1 MLYQINKGCK
11 SFGAEEIFTDIQFEI
26 KNNEKIAIVGRNGC
40 GKTTLLKCILKEEE
54 LDKGTIHQLS
64 NTTIGYLNQNA
75 LTDKEI
81 TVQEE
86 MNKVFVNIFALQQQL
101 NEIEEL
107 MKTDSS
113 EKVLSRYANLL
124 ERFEALNGYNYQA
137 ELETVFCRF
146 GFDKSDLKRK
156 INTFSGGQQTRIAFV
171 KLLIS
176 KPDILLLDEPT
187 NHLDLETIEWLEGYL
202 KKYPKAVVLVSHDR
216 MFLDDIVDV
225 VYEIE
230 YGKMKKYVGNYTAFV
245 NQKKMDLERQENA
258 YNRQQKEI
266 AHLEQLIE
274 KFRYKASKAK
284 FAQSKIKFLERMDK
298 IDEVKQPDN
307 KTFKARFT
315 PKTKGGKDVLIIDDL
330 SIGYDHELCKLS
342 LQIQAHDKIAIIGPN
357 GCGKSTLL
365 KTLVGNLKP
374 LGGNYLYGHQIETS
388 YFDQQLAQINN
399 ENCVLE
405 ELWNQY
411 PDMDRTSIRS
421 VLGQFLFSAD
431 DVFKNVNVLSGGEK
445 VRLAL
450 AKILLEHANFLI
462 LDEPTNHLDIVSKE
476 ALEDALNGYSG
487 TILFVSHDRYFIK
500 QIANKIL
507 VIENG
512 QTKLYPY
519 GYQSYV
525 ENKNGNE
532 NNVEIKDTVSKVNKN
547 NRVKPINIEKEI
559 AKLEKQISAKEEELN
574 DLREL
579 RYEPEYYH
587 DYRKMN
593 ELEEKIDIVHNEIDN
608 LMSKWEELANS
619 E

>member
-1 MLYQINKGCK
+1 MLYQINKGSK
-11 SFGAEEIFTDIQFEI
+11 SFGANDVFKDIQFEI
-26 KNNEKIAIVGRNGC
+26 KNTEKIAIVGRNGC
-40 GKTTLLKCILKEEE
+40 GKSTFLKCILQEEE

-64 NTTIGYLNQNA
+64 NTTIGYLSQNA
-75 LTDKEI
+75 LVDKEI
-81 TVQEE
+81 SVQAE
-86 MNKVFVNIFALQQQL
+86 MNKVFAKIFDLQKEI
-101 NEIEEL
+101 NEVEL
-107 MKTDSS
+107 LMQSDTS
-113 EKVLSRYANLL
+113 EKVLNRYANLI

-146 GFDKSDLKRK
+146 GFEKSDLERK
-156 INTFSGGQQTRIAFV
+156 IKTFSGGQQTRIAFV

-230 YGKMKKYVGNYTAFV
+230 YGMMKKYVGNYTAFV
-245 NQKKMDLERQENA
+245 NQKKMDLERQMSA

-266 AHLEQLIE
+266 AHMEALIE
-274 KFRYKASKAK
+274 KFRYKATKAS
-284 FAQSKIKFLERMDK
+284 FAQSKIKALDKMEKLE
-298 IDEVKQPDN
+298 EVKQPDN
-307 KTFKARFT
+307 KTFKAHFT
-315 PKTKGGKDVLIIDDL
+315 PKTKGGKDVLIIDEL
-330 SIGYDHELCKLS
+330 AIGYDSKLCQLS
-342 LQIQAHDKIAIIGPN
+342 LQIQANDKIAIIGPN

-365 KTLVGNLKP
+365 KTLMGQLAP
-374 LGGNYLYGHQIETS
+374 LAGSYLYGHQIETS
-388 YFDQQLAQINN
+388 YFDQQLAQISN

-431 DVFKNVNVLSGGEK
+431 DVFKNVSVLSGGEK

-450 AKILLEHANFLI
+450 AKILLEHGNFLV

-476 ALEDALNGYSG
+476 ALEEALNGYSG

-512 QTKLYPY
+512 QATLYPF
-519 GYQSYV
+519 GYQQYIDS
-525 ENKNGNE
+525 KNGVVEETKTSNE
-532 NNVEIKDTVSKVNKN
+532 KKEKPVRQKN
-547 NRVKPINIEKEI
+547 MNIGKEI
-559 AKLEKQISAKEEELN
+559 AKIEKMISEKENELEELRN
-574 DLREL
+574 LRF
-579 RYEPEYYH
+579 EPEYYH
-587 DYRKMN
+587 DFQKMN
-593 ELEEKIDIVHNEIDN
+593 VLDEQIDDVHNEIEN
-608 LMSKWEELANS
+608 LMLKWEELSNMK
-619 E
+619 

>member
-11 SFGAEEIFTDIQFEI
+11 SFGAEDVFADIQFEI
-26 KNNEKIAIVGRNGC
+26 KNNEKIAVVGRNGC
-40 GKTTLLKCILKEEE
+40 GKSTLLKCILGEEE

-64 NTTIGYLNQNA
+64 NTTIGYLSQNA
-75 LTDKEI
+75 LSDKEI

-86 MNKVFVNIFALQQQL
+86 MNKAFKEIFAIQDQL
-101 NEIEEL
+101 NEVEQL

-113 EKVLSRYANLL
+113 EKILNRYANLL

-146 GFDKSDLKRK
+146 GFEKKDLMRK

-230 YGKMKKYVGNYTAFV
+230 YGQMKKYIGNYSSFV
-245 NQKKMDLERQENA
+245 NQKKMDLERQESA

-266 AHLEQLIE
+266 AHLEALIE
-274 KFRYKASKAK
+274 KFRYKATKAS
-284 FAQSKIKFLERMDK
+284 FAQSKIKFLEKMEK
-298 IDEVKQPDN
+298 IDEAKQPDN
-307 KTFKARFT
+307 KTFKAHFT

-330 SIGYDHELCKLS
+330 AIGYDRELCRLS
-342 LQIQAHDKIAIIGPN
+342 LQIQANDKIAIIGPN

-365 KTLVGNLKP
+365 KTLVGQLKP
-374 LGGNYLYGHQIETS
+374 LNGSFLYGHQIETS

-399 ENCVLE
+399 ENSVLE

-421 VLGQFLFSAD
+421 VLGQFLFSAE
-431 DVFKNVNVLSGGEK
+431 DVFKNVSVLSGGEK

-450 AKILLEHANFLI
+450 AKILLEHGNFLI
-462 LDEPTNHLDIVSKE
+462 LDEPTNHLDIISKE
-476 ALEDALNGYSG
+476 ALEEALNGYLG

-507 VIENG
+507 VIEDG
-512 QTKLYPY
+512 KTTLYPF
-519 GYQSYV
+519 GYQQYIES
-525 ENKNGNE
+525 K
-532 NNVEIKDTVSKVNKN
+532 NNVIIPAENLETKKKEKVLRSK
-547 NRVKPINIEKEI
+547 PLNIGKEI
-559 AKLEKQISAKEEELN
+559 AKLEKQISVKEEELAS
-574 DLREL
+574 LREL
-579 RYEPEYYH
+579 RYDPEYYH
-587 DYRKMN
+587 DFQKMN
-593 ELEEKIDIVHNEIDN
+593 ILDEKIDDVHNEIEN
-608 LMSKWEELANS
+608 LLAKWEELSAMN
-619 E
+619 

>member
-11 SFGAEEIFTDIQFEI
+11 SFGAEDVFADIQFEI
-26 KNNEKIAIVGRNGC
+26 KNNEKIAVVGRNGC
-40 GKTTLLKCILKEEE
+40 GKSTLLKCILGEEE
-54 LDKGTIHQLS
+54 LDKGSIHQLS
-64 NTTIGYLNQNA
+64 NTTIGYLSQNA
-75 LTDKEI
+75 LSDKEI

-86 MNKVFVNIFALQQQL
+86 MNKAFKEIFVIQDQL
-101 NEIEEL
+101 NEVEQL

-113 EKVLSRYANLL
+113 EKVLNRYANLL

-146 GFDKSDLKRK
+146 GFEKKDLQRK

-230 YGKMKKYVGNYTAFV
+230 YGQMKKYIGNYSSFV
-245 NQKKMDLERQENA
+245 NQKKMDLERQESA

-266 AHLEQLIE
+266 AHLEALIE
-274 KFRYKASKAK
+274 KFRYKATKAS
-284 FAQSKIKFLERMDK
+284 FAQSKIKFLEKMEK
-298 IDEVKQPDN
+298 IEEAKQPDN
-307 KTFKARFT
+307 KTFKAHFT
-315 PKTKGGKDVLIIDDL
+315 PRTKGGKDVLIIDDL
-330 SIGYDHELCKLS
+330 AIGYDRELCRLS
-342 LQIQAHDKIAIIGPN
+342 LQIQANDKIAIIGPN

-365 KTLVGNLKP
+365 KTLVGQLKP
-374 LGGNYLYGHQIETS
+374 LDGSFLYGHQIETS

-399 ENCVLE
+399 ENSVLE

-421 VLGQFLFSAD
+421 VLGQFLFSAE
-431 DVFKNVNVLSGGEK
+431 DVFKNVSVLSGGEK

-450 AKILLEHANFLI
+450 AKILLEHGNFLI
-462 LDEPTNHLDIVSKE
+462 LDEPTNHLDIISKE
-476 ALEDALNGYSG
+476 ALEEALNGYSG

-507 VIENG
+507 VIEDG
-512 QTKLYPY
+512 KTTLYPF
-519 GYQSYV
+519 GYQQYS
-525 ENKNGNE
+525 E
-532 NNVEIKDTVSKVNKN
+532 SKN
-547 NRVKPINIEKEI
+547 NDVVSIEHLESNKKDKDVRIKPLNIGKEI
-559 AKLEKQISAKEEELN
+559 AKLEKQISAKEEELA

-587 DYRKMN
+587 DFQKMN
-593 ELEEKIDIVHNEIDN
+593 DLDEKIDDVHNEIEN
-608 LMSKWEELANS
+608 LMIKWEELSNMN
-619 E
+619 

>member
-11 SFGAEEIFTDIQFEI
+11 SFGAEDVFADIQFEI
-26 KNNEKIAIVGRNGC
+26 KNNEKIAVVGRNGC
-40 GKTTLLKCILKEEE
+40 GKSTLLKCILGEEE

-64 NTTIGYLNQNA
+64 NTTIGYLSQNA
-75 LTDKEI
+75 LSDKEI

-86 MNKVFVNIFALQQQL
+86 MNKAFKEIFAIQDQL
-101 NEIEEL
+101 NEVEQL

-113 EKVLSRYANLL
+113 EKILNRYANLL

-146 GFDKSDLKRK
+146 GFEKKDLMRK

-230 YGKMKKYVGNYTAFV
+230 YGQMKKYIGNYSSFV
-245 NQKKMDLERQENA
+245 NQKKMDLERQESA

-266 AHLEQLIE
+266 AHLEALIE
-274 KFRYKASKAK
+274 KFRYKATKAS
-284 FAQSKIKFLERMDK
+284 FAQSKIKFLEKMEK
-298 IDEVKQPDN
+298 IDEAKQPDN
-307 KTFKARFT
+307 KTFKAHFT

-330 SIGYDHELCKLS
+330 AIGYDRELCRLS
-342 LQIQAHDKIAIIGPN
+342 LQIQANDKIAIIGPN

-365 KTLVGNLKP
+365 KTLVGQLKP
-374 LGGNYLYGHQIETS
+374 LNGSFLYGHQIETS

-399 ENCVLE
+399 ENSVLE

-421 VLGQFLFSAD
+421 VLGQFLFSAE
-431 DVFKNVNVLSGGEK
+431 DVFKNVSVLSGGEK

-450 AKILLEHANFLI
+450 AKILLEHGNFLI
-462 LDEPTNHLDIVSKE
+462 LDEPTNHLDIISKE
-476 ALEDALNGYSG
+476 ALEEALNGYLG

-507 VIENG
+507 VIEDG
-512 QTKLYPY
+512 KTTLYPF
-519 GYQSYV
+519 GYQQYIESKNNVIIPV
-525 ENKNGNE
+525 ENLETKKKE
-532 NNVEIKDTVSKVNKN
+532 KVLRSK
-547 NRVKPINIEKEI
+547 PLNIGKEI
-559 AKLEKQISAKEEELN
+559 AKLEKQISVKEEELAS
-574 DLREL
+574 LQEL
-579 RYEPEYYH
+579 RYDPEYYH
-587 DYRKMN
+587 DFQKMN
-593 ELEEKIDIVHNEIDN
+593 ILDEKIDDVHNEIEN
-608 LMSKWEELANS
+608 LLAKWEELSAMN
-619 E
+619 